1 MINLITINFLGYL
14 KGILDL
20 KKDMTEVLK
29 YVICN

>member
-29 YVICN
+29 IC